1 MKLLNSLSRFERHM
15 VGVEKLKGENISDY
29 LVYTALTMECFQA
42 VNSHIEIGEQLVAKN
57 KLGIPSSYGEVFRL
71 LHTAGILDDKDFE
84 RARRLVF
91 LRNLIAHEYYRVTEK
106 ELLEMAELLLA
117 MREFVE
123 KIRKEMI

>member
-1 MKLLNSLSRFERHM
+1 
-15 VGVEKLKGENISDY
+15 VEKLKGENISDY
-29 LVYTALTMECFQA
+29 LVYTALAMECFQA
-42 VNSHIEIGEQLVAKN
+42 VNSLIEIGEQLVAKN

-106 ELLEMAELLLA
+106 ELLEMVELLLA
-117 MREFVE
+117 MREFVD